1 MQFSFALVLA
11 TAVATINVADAPDGQ
26 EPRPAA
32 SASSPGLVA
41 TFRDTDGSSRAEAL
55 RVEPDVSIFLKADE
69 SPHPRVA
76 ARAWSAAWRGQLQ
89 VLRAGPHKFSAQ
101 LAGKVRVRVGDR
113 EVLNAE
119 ARAGQGGPVVGPE
132 TELPA
137 GEHAISVEFSKTDG
151 PAGVRLFWESRT
163 FRREPLPYHLLS
175 HRRDQTPAQLARS
188 QLHDRGRFLVEELS
202 CVACHQPGEGD
213 VAATRLAKRTGPDL
227 SRIGERAYAGWILR
241 WLASPQE
248 LRPQAVMPRMFS
260 NDEAGAV
267 ERYAV
272 ASYLSSLGRSLRPQG
287 KTPDANELRNMRR
300 RGERLFGR
308 VGCAVCHARTGEQEA
323 VAELTGLGSKTAPDQ
338 LAQYLQNPLAIDPS
352 GRMPHMGLD
361 GGEARD
367 LAFFLCESTRDDVD
381 QDLPAPPSADLV
393 VAAYALLPNADGDLA
408 KFKSL
413 DADRR
418 LKALGERLV
427 AAKGC
432 ANCHRIAPDGQRP
445 PELLAAP
452 AFATLRQP
460 ANHERGCLRPESA
473 KAGSAAPHYALAA
486 EHRDSIRAFLSEASD
501 GAGSPAPGFAAET
514 TLHRFNCVGCHARFG
529 QHGLSAEMTEELK
542 KFEEAQDAESIQP
555 PPLTE
560 VGAKLRTG
568 WLRGV
573 LVQGTRARPWMGLRM
588 PQFGEPNVG
597 HLPDALA
604 AADGV
609 EPSDAIR
616 EFAYDAESVE
626 AGRQLVGKKG
636 FGCIGCHDIAG
647 RASSGTRGPDL
658 ATMRE
663 RVRYDWY
670 KRWLDEP
677 QRMQPG
683 TRMPTVFPNGTS
695 ALKTLLAGSGDAQSD
710 AIWQYLS
717 LGANLPLPE
726 GLDPPRGL
734 VLAPHDRPIVIR
746 TFMPETSAKSFAVG
760 FPEGVAFAFDAGRC
774 RLAYGWTGGFLNA
787 SPIWDNRGGSQAGVQ
802 GPRFWTS
809 PGGFPWSFTNS
820 QNPQPPD
827 WLQIESDAALG
838 ASLPEGQLPE
848 SSSRLRFVGHTVSRD
863 GRPAFRYSVNV
874 AANSPQTAEIVEQF
888 EPRQGTAGVG
898 VLRRFSVRTPQGVAG
913 WLLVGRSAAAPQVL
927 DAQGNTIAWDSQ
939 PEHATQPADRH
950 IVLAS
955 GPAGAL
961 VLSALAAPIGSQ
973 WSLDRRQNQWHISL
987 RTPPAPTSDAQSLAV
1002 AIRSPY
1008 RNEAAMIRAVIQ
1020 GR

>member
-1 MQFSFALVLA
+1 MPAFAPALAAVLWIT
-11 TAVATINVADAPDGQ
+11 TAAPNHEQQDAQEAAADS
-26 EPRPAA
+26 R
-32 SASSPGLVA
+32 PGLIA
-41 TFRDTDGSSRAEAL
+41 TFRDTNGPSRVEVL
-55 RVEPDVSIFLKADE
+55 RVEPDVSILLKADE
-69 SPHPRVA
+69 SPHPRLA
-76 ARAWSAAWRGQLQ
+76 ARGWSAVWRGQLQ
-89 VLRAGPHKFSAQ
+89 VLRTGPHKFSVQ
-101 LAGKVRVRVGDR
+101 LVGKVRVRVADR
-113 EVLNAE
+113 EVLNAQ
-119 ARAGQGGPVVGPE
+119 ARAGQSEAVVGPE
-132 TELPA
+132 IELPA
-137 GEHAISVEFSKTDG
+137 GDHAITVEFTKDDG
-151 PAGVRLFWESRT
+151 PAHLRLLWESRL

-175 HRRDQTPAQLARS
+175 HRRYQATGQLTRS
-188 QLHDRGRFLVEELS
+188 QQHDRGRFLVEELS
-202 CVACHQPGEGD
+202 CVACHQPGDGD
-213 VAATRLAKRTGPDL
+213 AAAARLAKRAGPDL

-272 ASYLSSLGRSLRPQG
+272 ATYLSTLGRPLRPQE
-287 KTPDANELRNMRR
+287 KMPDPNDLRNIRR

-308 VGCAVCHARTGEQEA
+308 VGCAVCHARSGDREPL
-323 VAELTGLGSKTAPDQ
+323 AELMGLGSKTTPDR
-338 LAQYLQNPLAIDPS
+338 LAQYLQDPLAIDPS

-367 LAFFLCESTRDDVD
+367 LAYFLCESTREGVD
-381 QDLPAPPSADLV
+381 RDLPARPSDESI
-393 VAAYALLPNADGDLA
+393 VAAFVRVAMEDDLA

-432 ANCHRIAPDGQRP
+432 ANCHRIAPDGKPQP
-445 PELLAAP
+445 ALLAAAP
-452 AFATLRQP
+452 LAALRQP
-460 ANHERGCLRPESA
+460 SSHERGCLGPESNGG
-473 KAGSAAPHYALAA
+473 GSAAPRYALLA
-486 EHRDSIRAFLSEASD
+486 EHRESIRAFLTEASS
-501 GAGSPAPGFAAET
+501 GVGSPAPAFAAEA
-514 TLHRFNCVGCHARFG
+514 TLHRFNCIGCHARSG
-529 QHGLSAEMTEELK
+529 QHGLGAEMTEELRR
-542 KFEEAQDAESIQP
+542 FEEAQDAESIQP

-573 LVQGTRARPWMGLRM
+573 LVQGVRARPWMGLRM
-588 PQFGEPNVG
+588 PQFGEANVG
-597 HLPDALA
+597 HLPDSLA

-609 EPSDAIR
+609 EPSDAVR
-616 EFAYDAESVE
+616 EFAYDAEAVE
-626 AGRQLVGKKG
+626 AGRHLVGKKG

-647 RASSGTRGPDL
+647 RTSSGTRGPDL
-658 ATMRE
+658 ATMRD

-683 TRMPTVFPNGTS
+683 TRMPTVFPNGSS

-726 GLDPPRGL
+726 GLEPPRGL
-734 VLAPHDRPIVIR
+734 VLAPQDRPIVIR
-746 TFMPETSAKSFAVG
+746 TFMPDTSAKSFAVG
-760 FPEGVAFAFDAGRC
+760 FPDGVAFAFDAARC

-787 SPIWDNRGGSQAGVQ
+787 SPIWDNRGGSQAGIQ

-809 PGGFPWSFTNS
+809 PGGFPWSFTDS

-827 WLQIESDAALG
+827 WFEIEADATLG
-838 ASLPEGQLPE
+838 ASLPEGRLPDAA
-848 SSSRLRFVGHTVSRD
+848 SRLRFVGHTLSKD

-874 AANSPQTAEIVEQF
+874 AAGSPRAVEVVEQF

-898 VLRRFSVRTPQGVAG
+898 LVRRFAVRSPLGVTG
-913 WLLVGRSAAAPQVL
+913 WLLVGRSDSPPRVL
-927 DAQGNTIAWDSQ
+927 DGQTNTIAWDSQ
-939 PEHATQPADRH
+939 SDHAAQPADRH

-955 GPAGAL
+955 GPAGAV
-961 VLSALAAPIGSQ
+961 VLSALAVPAGSQ
-973 WSLDRRQNQWHISL
+973 WSLDRRKNQWHVSL
-987 RTPPAPTSDAQSLAV
+987 RTPPAETSDAQSLTI
-1002 AIRSPY
+1002 AIRAPY
-1008 RNEAAMIRAVIQ
+1008 RNDPAMIRGVIQ
-1020 GR
+1020 SK